1 MRGGKAEHSGTFPI
15 SAIRSRISDFRLVA
29 SRLSILAALLVVA
42 CGAAAGAD
50 TQKIGGVDTSQWR
63 GFNLLEKF
71 TAGRNAPFVEEDFQ
85 WIAELGFNFVRLPMD
100 YRCYVE
106 KDDWLKFKESAL
118 REIDQA
124 IAFGEKHRIY
134 VCLNLHR
141 APGFCINPPA
151 EATDLWTSE
160 EALNAFVAHWAMFAQ
175 RYRHIP
181 SERLSFNLLNEP
193 TRNTRAN
200 YLKVFTRAIE
210 AIQQADPRRLII
222 VDGNNVGQDP
232 IPEFLRYSNVIQAT
246 RGYHPGTISH
256 YKANW
261 VRGSDQW
268 AEPSWPPAKVAGHL
282 YGPAKP
288 DLRTPLVLEGDFKP
302 GTEIAL
308 RVQQISVKAKI
319 VAKADG
325 KIVAERTF
333 DPQASPGEWKPV
345 KSDSPWTFHQPVN
358 ALEFKVTLARAARA
372 VSIEN
377 VEGDWLKFSELTL
390 GPPGGPRCRIATD
403 RAWGSKQGTHAV
415 AADGRLAPPPGVA
428 PDQTLADYLKPWLD
442 IAAQGE
448 TVFVGEWGCF
458 NRTPHPVALAWMK
471 NWLERWKQA
480 RFGWALWNFRGSF
493 GLLDSGRADVSYE
506 DWHGHKLD
514 REMLRL
520 LQAYQRY

>member
-1 MRGGKAEHSGTFPI
+1 MRRPFL
-15 SAIRSRISDFRLVA
+15 RILT
-29 SRLSILAALLVVA
+29 ALLVLPA
-42 CGAAAGAD
+42 FAASAAD
-50 TQKIGGVDTSQWR
+50 AQKIGTVDTSQWR

-71 TAGRNAPFVEEDFQ
+71 TAGRNAPFVEDDFK

-106 KDDWLKFKESAL
+106 KDDWLKFKEGML
-118 REIDQA
+118 KDIDQA
-124 IAFGEKHRIY
+124 IEFGDKYRIH

-160 EALNAFVAHWAMFAQ
+160 KALNAFVAHWVMFAR
-175 RYRHIP
+175 RYKHVP

-193 TRNTRAN
+193 TRNTREN
-200 YLKVFTRAIE
+200 YLKVFTRTIE
-210 AIQQADPRRLII
+210 AIQKEDPQRLII
-222 VDGNNVGQDP
+222 VDGNNVGKDP

-256 YKANW
+256 YRANW

-268 AEPSWPPAKVAGHL
+268 SEPTWPPVQLAGHL

-288 DLRTPLVLEGDFKP
+288 DLRSPLVLQGDFKP

-308 RVQQISVKAKI
+308 KVQQVSVKARI

-325 KIVAERTF
+325 KVVAEQTF
-333 DPQASPGEWKPV
+333 DPQASPGEWNPV
-345 KSDSPWTFHQPVN
+345 KSESPWTYHQPAKELV
-358 ALEFKVTLARAARA
+358 FKVTLANAAHEF
-372 VSIEN
+372 SIEN
-377 VEGDWLKFSELTL
+377 ADGDWLKFGELSL
-390 GPPGGPRCRIATD
+390 RLPDSPPRTYATD
-403 RAWGSKQGTHAV
+403 LTWGSKQGTHRL
-415 AADGRLAPPPGVA
+415 AADGSLLPPPGVA

-442 IAAQGE
+442 ISARGE

-458 NRTPHPVALAWMK
+458 NKTPHHVALAWMK
-471 NWLERWKQA
+471 SWLERWKQA

-493 GLLDSGRADVSYE
+493 GILDSGRADVQYE

-514 REMLRL
+514 REMLQL
-520 LQAYQRY
+520 LQAYQKY